1 MAHKFWPDKFRS
13 LLINCLSLSA
23 RGGGG
28 DASLPGH
35 NYIIL
40 FLWIQSMSLEN
51 SGKYYFHQR
60 KEEVA
65 KEKVKAEEIQF
76 NG

>member
-1 MAHKFWPDKFRS
+1 
-13 LLINCLSLSA
+13 
-23 RGGGG
+23 
-28 DASLPGH
+28 
-35 NYIIL
+35 
-40 FLWIQSMSLEN
+40 MSLEN

-60 KEEVA
+60 EEEMA